1 MSGAPRFLIV
11 KLAAAGDVLLTTALA
26 RALRSACPEAAV
38 GWITTAYAAP
48 LLQNNPDLDEL
59 LVLPALSGWQWL
71 RALRRWRRRGPGTIL
86 LAHRA
91 RALYATARLSGCGRV
106 LALGRNVPY
115 RLEQHRLEQLAQL
128 LGAAGVRAT
137 AAALRPRLQLSAS
150 ELVSGEALWESAGG
164 RTRWVLAP
172 GGASN
177 PWSAMPHRVW
187 PRERFLEL
195 ALRACAAGAA
205 LRAVG
210 GAGDRETVEWIG
222 RRLPKGAHV
231 NLAGVL
237 PLRHSAGVIA
247 AADLVIG
254 NDSLPLVMAHALE
267 RPALGIYG
275 PTPGAQIHAP
285 GQPYVQGLA
294 GCGPCYDPRDGV
306 RGQAYRCARALCME
320 QVSVDAVW
328 SRARLYLRR
337 WERVCA
343 G

>member
-11 KLAAAGDVLLTTALA
+11 KLAAAGDVLLATALA
-26 RALRSACPEAAV
+26 RALRSVRPEV
-38 GWITTAYAAP
+38 MIGWITTAYAAP
-48 LLQNNPDLDEL
+48 LLQNNPDVDEL
-59 LVLPALSGWQWL
+59 LVLRAQSGWQWL
-71 RALRRWRRRGPGTIL
+71 RALRHWRRHGPGTVL
-86 LAHRA
+86 LAHRS
-91 RALYATARLSGCGRV
+91 RWLYATARLSGCGPV
-106 LALGRNVPY
+106 LALGHSVPY
-115 RLEQHRLEQLAQL
+115 RLEQHRLEQLAPL
-128 LGAAGVRAT
+128 LAAAGIRAPR
-137 AAALRPRLQLSAS
+137 AALRPRLQLSAS
-150 ELVSGEALWESAGG
+150 ELVSGEALWETAGE
-164 RTRWVLAP
+164 RARWALAP

-177 PWSAMPHRVW
+177 PWSAMPNRVW

-195 ALRACAAGAA
+195 ALRACAAGVA
-205 LRAVG
+205 LRWVG
-210 GAGDRETVEWIG
+210 GAGDRVAVEWIG
-222 RRLPKGAHV
+222 RRLPEGARG

-254 NDSLPLVMAHALE
+254 NDSLPLVMAQALE

-306 RGQAYRCARALCME
+306 RGQAYRCRRACCME

-328 SRARLYLRR
+328 SRAQVYLRR
-337 WERVCA
+337 WERICA